1 MSHRCPPS
9 LLSLA
14 IDAALFNLPNISDLS
29 FLPEHILIDLFLVQI
44 ISTPVISRTLKAGK
58 LNPRILKIFVAT
70 GNEEILSMIRALNIQ
85 LVLTPILPTRCS
97 DKF

>member
-14 IDAALFNLPNISDLS
+14 IDAALFNLHNISDLS
-29 FLPEHILIDLFLVQI
+29 FLPEHILIDLFL
-44 ISTPVISRTLKAGK
+44 RTLKAGK
-58 LNPRILKIFVAT
+58 LNPRILKVFVAT